1 MLYSILKKDSN
12 LFLSSGQ
19 SHSVNCQYI
28 YFEMKTKK
36 KYRSDIGDYLNNSK
50 EESNHFIHLCI
61 NVIVVPQFMIIP

>member
-28 YFEMKTKK
+28 NFEIKSKR
-36 KYRSDIGDYLNNSK
+36 KYRSDKGDYLNNSK

-61 NVIVVPQFMIIP
+61 NGFVVPPLLIIP

>member
-1 MLYSILKKDSN
+1 MLYSILKKDN
-12 LFLSSGQ
+12 ILFLSSGQ

-36 KYRSDIGDYLNNSK
+36 KYRSDKGDYLNNSK